1 MLDES
6 KKGYLYFR
14 ENELTRLPQ
23 YNAVK
28 IGITD
33 SPVDRESGYI
43 TSEIKLGEFTK
54 VFEIPHDKQRLIE
67 LIVHNYFKS
76 SHIYIDAGT
85 EYFKISV
92 KNEINELLNK
102 LSCEIRELSKD
113 EIKELNR
120 KLRLKSVI
128 NKFKNTRL
136 PKLIKDKVK
145 RKNKKIVKLKFRK
158 FQNACISIFKSK
170 IKNNKSYNGLFIAP
184 TGWGKSFINKC
195 FMNIFLSEKTEGNI
209 LFITKRLDLLNDFT
223 SGLANDILD
232 INYSRLGNTTTSN
245 LKFNIINIFKGEKVN
260 TQLDCNKRNIYIIN
274 IDKLD
279 SFGLENKIN
288 DLNIKL
294 CLIDEVQWVSGEKTK
309 EHFQTINDNVN
320 YVIGCSATP
329 MRDNFNKQQ
338 ALIKLFKKET
348 VGEKDK
354 YNIEDLEIMF
364 QLSYQECWDE
374 GIILQPSIQYFNVDM
389 IEDNINHH
397 NGWVLSDKAYL
408 DYLNQVNDL
417 WQNLVYHKGIMYFP
431 TRLELIKFLIWCQSR
446 CDIPIIKDCLDRI
459 YYSFT
464 PSKYKENK
472 EDCETCKKNDTLI
485 GDARCSDCMVAN
497 LYQKFKEG
505 ETKQFQELSTDF
517 KRFKNHNEYALLLVV
532 DRAKEGFDD
541 KRVEMAINMNFVKSR
556 CLLQTL
562 QIIGRVQRIDN
573 DKQKKDVYYV
583 NPVPN
588 IEDCHELIIKG
599 LADYILAVFKDKD
612 IEGIRNNAKKRDTIE
627 VLIGD
632 NKLISSDDIYKQVSD
647 MVKRNNIINLNKLIC
662 ILKNNN
668 IYNMSNYNDFKKQDE
683 FNNLPDNP
691 FTIKGFKW
699 ELLNN
704 MYYTRH
710 ECINA
715 IINIIHNNIKEFRKI
730 KKLRKNKEVELNLL
744 DSRIPPQYLVNYY
757 GGNRKEFKI
766 YI

>member
-1 MLDES
+1 MSYDGQ
-6 KKGYLYFR
+6 KKEYIYLRHHVDYEKHNILKLGQTTKIIERGSQYLTGEYIAGKFILLIQISNITSLEVEKLLHYEFSELHRR
-14 ENELTRLPQ
+14 EDGGTEFFHNSIEE
-23 YNAVK
+23 K
-28 IGITD
+28 II
-33 SPVDRESGYI
+33 PFLDREKISYH
-43 TSEIKLGEFTK
+43 KLTQE
-54 VFEIPHDKQRLIE
+54 E
-67 LIVHNYFKS
+67 
-76 SHIYIDAGT
+76 IDAL
-85 EYFKISV
+85 ERESR
-92 KNEINELLNK
+92 NK
-102 LSCEIRELSKD
+102 LK
-113 EIKELNR
+113 
-120 KLRLKSVI
+120 
-128 NKFKNTRL
+128 KF
-136 PKLIKDKVK
+136 I
-145 RKNKKIVKLKFRK
+145 KLKFRE
-158 FQNACISIFKSK
+158 FQKGCISIFKSK

-260 TQLDCNKRNIYIIN
+260 THSDSNKRNIYIIN

-279 SFGLENKIN
+279 SFGLENKIKN
-288 DLNIKL
+288 LNIKL

-338 ALIKLFKKET
+338 TLIKLFKKET

-397 NGWVLSDKAYL
+397 NGWVLSDKSYL

-446 CDIPIIKDCLDRI
+446 VDIPIIKDCLDKI
-459 YYSFT
+459 YYSLT

-472 EDCETCKKNDTLI
+472 EDCETCKKNDKLI

-505 ETKQFQELSTDF
+505 ETNQFQQLSTDF

-573 DKQKKDVYYV
+573 AKMKNNVYYI

-612 IEGIRNNAKKRDTIE
+612 SDGERSIKRFINDKCNVKIGTG
-627 VLIGD
+627 VL
-632 NKLISSDDIYKQVSD
+632 KCKEDIYH
-647 MVKRNNIINLNKLIC
+647 MVMRQIYINNDKKYWKLKYQEMKDRNK
-662 ILKNNN
+662 
-668 IYNMSNYNDFKKQDE
+668 NYNFTCKLDF
-683 FNNLPDNP
+683 
-691 FTIKGFKW
+691 FK
-699 ELLNN
+699 E
-704 MYYTRH
+704 
-710 ECINA
+710 
-715 IINIIHNNIKEFRKI
+715 
-730 KKLRKNKEVELNLL
+730 
-744 DSRIPPQYLVNYY
+744 LVNYPTELNINNPDDVFKDNY
-757 GGNRKEFKI
+757 NLWEGWYIFLNINTSGLISTLEEWKSFCKEKNIKNYEEYSNAISEYPQLPEYPQDLYPDFDNKDINYHLGFRGNRRR
-766 YI
+766 